1 MEADILHIKEIFHDD
16 EDFIKQ
22 AYVITHKR
30 NRKKMNTALTDNT
43 VCRRSRLDLFSDT
56 VRLLRW
62 REKQAGRLC
71 FSVTARLDAGPRPD
85 LQAMLTDWVGKGL
98 KLIQWQIPE
107 DLVQMPAGLLWRTA
121 KAGIWNHVAGPDLSG
136 HKTKTELLRFVLDH
150 PHVVHS
156 FDLPEGD
163 PLPAMTHAYDDIDP
177 LPGVPFWRTLKGP
190 SQILSYLGQYP
201 ASHLMRLRWDQGT
214 RIVLGDAMVFHF
226 KAPPDLPCGYLDQI
240 HAMVLA
246 GGSVDAAHV
255 RANLEN
261 AYLIGYAVENNKI
274 VGCSCLKHPRDALIR
289 RLKTATGMDFSG
301 CVERGYTSVRPE
313 YRSLGVGR
321 RLLEGLTSRAGT
333 YKVFAIIGEDNL
345 ATQKI
350 ARWNDTRKITTY
362 FSEKTNKQ
370 MGIWMP
376 AHMDPP
382 KKENDPGSD
391 PSERKEF
398 Q

>member
-1 MEADILHIKEIFHDD
+1 
-16 EDFIKQ
+16 
-22 AYVITHKR
+22 
-30 NRKKMNTALTDNT
+30 MNTVSPDNP
-43 VCRRSRLDLFSDT
+43 VCRESHLDLFSDT
-56 VRLLRW
+56 DRLLRW
-62 REKQAGRLC
+62 RKEQAGRLC
-71 FSVTARLDAGPRPD
+71 FSVTARLDAGPPPD
-85 LQAMLTDWVGKGL
+85 LPAMLADWVEKGL
-98 KLIQWQIPE
+98 KLIRWQIPE
-107 DLVQMPAGLLWRTA
+107 DLKQMPAGLLWRTA
-121 KAGIWNHVAGPDLSG
+121 KAGIWNHVADPDLSG
-136 HKTKTELLRFVLDH
+136 HKTKTELVRFILDH

-156 FDLPEGD
+156 FDLRQGA
-163 PLPAMTHAYDDIDP
+163 PLPAMTHAYEDIDP
-177 LPGVPFWRTLKGP
+177 LPGIPFWRTLKGT
-190 SQILSYLGQYP
+190 SQILSYLARYP
-201 ASHLMRLRWDQGT
+201 ASHLMRFRWDQDT
-214 RIVLGDAMVFHF
+214 RITLGDAMVFQF
-226 KAPPDLPCGYLDQI
+226 ASPPDLPSGYLDRI

-261 AYLIGYAVENNKI
+261 AYLIGYAVENKKI

-321 RLLEGLTSRAGT
+321 RLLEGLTARAGT
-333 YKVFAIIGEDNL
+333 SKVFAIIGEDNP

-350 ARWNDTRKITTY
+350 ARWNNTRKITTY
-362 FSEKTNKQ
+362 FSEKTHKL

-382 KKENDPGSD
+382 EKEHGPGPD
-391 PSERKEF
+391 PSEGKER